1 MGEVNSRFRR
11 ITRDRMTES
20 SREIERKLVL
30 LCRDVVDSVVQFSRQ
45 VV

>member
-1 MGEVNSRFRR
+1 MGEVNSRFCR
-11 ITRDRMTES
+11 ITRDRLTES

-30 LCRDVVDSVVQFSRQ
+30 LCRDVADSVVQFRQ